1 MLFVRRELATGSAC
15 PECSYLEGYYTPYTT
30 KRNAKA
36 VKYSWNKNVD
46 FFLDPARAGGSV
58 TARADEMREM
68 LTSVVAQKDR
78 RCKGSPSKAAAC
90 REAIDNYPIEWPH
103 APEGH
108 DGEFRQACDKLAG
121 QRRVT
126 LRGGGFA
133 AVADGLA
140 AYVAD
145 EDKSM
150 ADRKRGFVI
159 ECSAEGLAERR

>member
-1 MLFVRRELATGSAC
+1 MHKSCLL
-15 PECSYLEGYYTPYTT
+15 YL
-30 KRNAKA
+30 
-36 VKYSWNKNVD
+36 
-46 FFLDPARAGGSV
+46 LARACIPPGASGV
-58 TARADEMREM
+58 ANDECH
-68 LTSVVAQKDR
+68 SDF
-78 RCKGSPSKAAAC
+78 SN
-90 REAIDNYPIEWPH
+90 IDNYPIEWPH

-133 AVADGLA
+133 AVAELTPEGQ
-140 AYVAD
+140 
-145 EDKSM
+145 SM